1 MPDLYRACRMF
12 LPRSRRPGC
21 LALLPLLL
29 LSLPGQAEV
38 VFKGLSRTTEKVV
51 RATVVLAGESCSASD
66 ARVRRLY
73 RRADTEIRQALEV
86 YGYYAPTIE
95 KTLGRDGS
103 CWQATF
109 TVKRGPRVRIRSL
122 KVSVSGPG
130 ADDRILSGK
139 DARPDFEVGDG
150 LNQRA
155 YDAYKVSLAGLA
167 RRRGYFDGRFASS
180 AIDVYPEKLAAD
192 IRIDYASGTR
202 YRFGPVEF
210 DQDVVAPDLARRFV
224 EFAEGE
230 PYDAD
235 RINDLYTALL
245 ASGYF
250 QGVEV
255 RTTPRPGPTPDV
267 LVSVALTASKS
278 RTWTT
283 GIGYATDTGPKLRLD
298 YRNQRRNEEGH
309 QVEFNSQVSK
319 VVGGASV
326 SYRLPDGKRQ
336 DEWLSINLGYKYE
349 NPEDSRS
356 AEFRVGLQQSRRR
369 RGNWRETRFI
379 DYIHENYR
387 VGDDR
392 GNSDLIVPGI
402 SWAEQPLLLTG
413 RPRRGRRLNLKLS
426 GTDEL
431 LGSDTAFMQMEAGG
445 KLILPLGSNARLL
458 TRLEAGWTIKD
469 DFSDLP
475 FSVRYFAGG
484 DGSVRGYDYKSLG
497 PTDDDGNVVGGA
509 NKLVGSIEFDAQVY
523 GNWSAAVFAD
533 SGNAFNSFRAMSLK
547 TSVGTGIRWYS
558 PLGPVRFDVAFPL
571 DSDAS
576 DAWRIH
582 ISLGPDL

>member
-1 MPDLYRACRMF
+1 MPA
-12 LPRSRRPGC
+12 PRSCRF
-21 LALLPLLL
+21 LALLPLLV

-51 RATVVLAGESCSASD
+51 RATVVLAAESCTAPD

-95 KTLGRDGS
+95 KTLGRAGN
-103 CWQATF
+103 CWQAQF
-109 TVKRGPRVRIRSL
+109 TIDRGPRVRIRSL

-130 ADDRILSGK
+130 ADDLHLSGK
-139 DARPDFEVGDG
+139 DAQPEFKVGDG

-155 YDAYKVSLAGLA
+155 YDAYKLSLASLA
-167 RRRGYFDGRFASS
+167 RRHGYFDGRFAHST
-180 AIDVYPEKLAAD
+180 IDVHPDKLAAD
-192 IRIDYASGTR
+192 IRIDYDSGRR

-210 DQDVVAPDLARRFV
+210 EQTVVEPELAARFI

-235 RINDLYTALL
+235 QINDLYTALL

-255 RTTPRPGPTPDV
+255 RTTPRPGPEPDV
-267 LVSVALTASKS
+267 LVTVALTPAKS

-283 GIGYATDTGPKLRLD
+283 GVGYATDTGAKFRLD
-298 YRNQRRNEEGH
+298 YRNQRLNDRGH
-309 QVEFNSQVSK
+309 QFEFNSQVSE
-319 VVGGASV
+319 VLGGGAV
-326 SYRLPDGKRQ
+326 SSRLPDGRRR
-336 DEWLSINLGYKYE
+336 DEWFSINMGYKYE

-356 AEFRVGLQQSRRR
+356 DEYRLGLQQTRRR
-369 RGNWRETRFI
+369 PGDWRETRFI
-379 DYIHENYR
+379 DYIHEDYR
-387 VGDDR
+387 VGDER
-392 GNSDLIVPGI
+392 GTSNLIVPGI

-413 RPRRGRRLNLKLS
+413 RPRRGNRLNLRLS
-426 GTDEL
+426 GTDEW
-431 LGSDTAFMQMEAGG
+431 LGSDTAFVQVETGG
-445 KLILPLGSNARLL
+445 KLILPLGANARLL

-484 DGSVRGYDYKSLG
+484 DGSVRGYDYKALG
-497 PTDDDGNVVGGA
+497 PTDVDGNVIGGA
-509 NKLVGSIEFDAQVY
+509 NKLVGSLEFDAQVY
-523 GNWSAAVFAD
+523 GNWSAAVFVD
-533 SGNAFNSFRAMSLK
+533 SGNAFNSFSDMSLK
-547 TSVGTGIRWYS
+547 TSVGGGIRWYS
-558 PLGPVRFDVAFPL
+558 PLGPVRFDVGVPL
-571 DSDAS
+571 DRDAPDS
-576 DAWRIH
+576 WRIH

>member
-1 MPDLYRACRMF
+1 MPA
-12 LPRSRRPGC
+12 PRSCRF
-21 LALLPLLL
+21 LALLPLLV

-51 RATVVLAGESCSASD
+51 RATVVLAAESCTAPD

-95 KTLGRDGS
+95 KTLGRAGN
-103 CWQATF
+103 CWQAQF
-109 TVKRGPRVRIRSL
+109 TIDRGPRVRIRSL

-130 ADDRILSGK
+130 ADDLHLSGK
-139 DARPDFEVGDG
+139 DAQPEFKVGDG

-155 YDAYKVSLAGLA
+155 YDAYKLSLASLA
-167 RRRGYFDGRFASS
+167 RRHGYFDGRFAHST
-180 AIDVYPEKLAAD
+180 IDVHPDKLAAD
-192 IRIDYASGTR
+192 IRIDYDSGRR

-210 DQDVVAPDLARRFV
+210 EQTVVEPELAARFI

-235 RINDLYTALL
+235 QINDLYTALL

-250 QGVEV
+250 QGGEV
-255 RTTPRPGPTPDV
+255 RTTPRPGPEPDV
-267 LVSVALTASKS
+267 LVTVALTPAKS

-283 GIGYATDTGPKLRLD
+283 GVGYATDTGAKFRLD
-298 YRNQRRNEEGH
+298 YRNQRLNDRGH
-309 QVEFNSQVSK
+309 QFEFNSQVSE
-319 VVGGASV
+319 VLGGGAV
-326 SYRLPDGKRQ
+326 SYRLPDGRRR
-336 DEWLSINLGYKYE
+336 DEWFSINMGYKYE

-356 AEFRVGLQQSRRR
+356 DEYRLGLQQTRRR
-369 RGNWRETRFI
+369 PGDWRETRFI
-379 DYIHENYR
+379 DYIHEDYR
-387 VGDDR
+387 VGDER
-392 GNSDLIVPGI
+392 GTSNLIVPGI

-413 RPRRGRRLNLKLS
+413 RPRRGNRLNLRLS
-426 GTDEL
+426 GTDEW
-431 LGSDTAFMQMEAGG
+431 LGSDTAFVQVETGG
-445 KLILPLGSNARLL
+445 KLILPLGANARLL

-484 DGSVRGYDYKSLG
+484 DGSVRGYDYKALG
-497 PTDDDGNVVGGA
+497 PTDVDGNVIGGA
-509 NKLVGSIEFDAQVY
+509 NKLVGSLEFDAQVY
-523 GNWSAAVFAD
+523 GNWSAAVFVD
-533 SGNAFNSFRAMSLK
+533 SGNAFNSFSDMSLK
-547 TSVGTGIRWYS
+547 TSVGGGIRWYS
-558 PLGPVRFDVAFPL
+558 PLGPVRFDVGVPL
-571 DSDAS
+571 DRDAPDS
-576 DAWRIH
+576 WRIH

>member
-1 MPDLYRACRMF
+1 MPDLYRACRMPA
-12 LPRSRRPGC
+12 PRSCRF
-21 LALLPLLL
+21 LALLPLLV

-51 RATVVLAGESCSASD
+51 RATVVLAAESCTAPD

-95 KTLGRDGS
+95 KTLGRAGN
-103 CWQATF
+103 CWQAQF
-109 TVKRGPRVRIRSL
+109 TIDRGPRVRIRSL

-130 ADDRILSGK
+130 ADDLHLSGK
-139 DARPDFEVGDG
+139 DAQPEFKVGDG

-155 YDAYKVSLAGLA
+155 YDAYKLSLASLA
-167 RRRGYFDGRFASS
+167 RRHGYFDGRFAHST
-180 AIDVYPEKLAAD
+180 IDVHPDKLAAD
-192 IRIDYASGTR
+192 IRIDYDSGRR

-210 DQDVVAPDLARRFV
+210 EQTVVEPELAARFI

-235 RINDLYTALL
+235 QINDLYTALL

-255 RTTPRPGPTPDV
+255 RTTPRPGPEPDV
-267 LVSVALTASKS
+267 LVTVALTPAKS

-283 GIGYATDTGPKLRLD
+283 GVGYATDTGAKFRLD
-298 YRNQRRNEEGH
+298 YRNQRLNDRGH
-309 QVEFNSQVSK
+309 QFEFNSQVSE
-319 VVGGASV
+319 VLGGGAV
-326 SYRLPDGKRQ
+326 SYRLPDGRRR
-336 DEWLSINLGYKYE
+336 DEWFSINMGYKYE

-356 AEFRVGLQQSRRR
+356 DEYRLGLQQTRRR
-369 RGNWRETRFI
+369 PGDWRETRFI
-379 DYIHENYR
+379 DYIHEDYR
-387 VGDDR
+387 VGDER
-392 GNSDLIVPGI
+392 GTSNLIVPGI

-413 RPRRGRRLNLKLS
+413 RPRRGNRLNLRLS
-426 GTDEL
+426 GTDEW
-431 LGSDTAFMQMEAGG
+431 LGSDTAFVQVETGG
-445 KLILPLGSNARLL
+445 KLILPLGANARLL

-484 DGSVRGYDYKSLG
+484 DGSVRGYDYKALG
-497 PTDDDGNVVGGA
+497 PTDVDGNVIGGA
-509 NKLVGSIEFDAQVY
+509 NKLVGSLEFDAQVY
-523 GNWSAAVFAD
+523 GNWSAAVFVD
-533 SGNAFNSFRAMSLK
+533 SGNAFNSFSDMSLK
-547 TSVGTGIRWYS
+547 TSVGGGIRWYS
-558 PLGPVRFDVAFPL
+558 PLGPVRFDVGVPL
-571 DSDAS
+571 DRDAPDS
-576 DAWRIH
+576 WRIH

>member
-1 MPDLYRACRMF
+1 MPDLYRACRT
-12 LPRSRRPGC
+12 LLARVRHHWR

-29 LSLPGQAEV
+29 LSTPVQAEV

-51 RATVVLAGESCSASD
+51 RATVDLAEEPCSAPD

-73 RRADTEIRQALEV
+73 RRADTQIRQALEV
-86 YGYYAPTIE
+86 YGYYAPGIE
-95 KTLGRDGS
+95 KVLGREGD

-109 TVKRGPRVRIRSL
+109 TIKRGPRVKIRSL
-122 KVSVSGPG
+122 QFAVSGPG
-130 ADDRILSGK
+130 AADEILSGK
-139 DARPDFEVGDG
+139 GARPDFAVGEG

-180 AIDVYPEKLAAD
+180 VIDVYPKEFAAD
-192 IRIDYASGTR
+192 IRIDYDSGTR

-210 DQDVVAPDLARRFV
+210 EQSVVDSALAGRFV

-235 RINDLYTALL
+235 KINDLYTALL

-255 RTTPRPGPTPDV
+255 RTTPRPGPEPDV
-267 LVSVALTASKS
+267 LVTVALTPGKPH
-278 RTWTT
+278 TWTT
-283 GIGYATDTGPKLRLD
+283 GVGYATDTGAKLRLD
-298 YRNQRRNEEGH
+298 YRNQRRNDKGH
-309 QVEFNSQVSK
+309 QFEFNSQVSK
-319 VVGGASV
+319 VLGGAAV
-326 SYRLPDGKRQ
+326 SYRLPDGKRL
-336 DEWLSINLGYKYE
+336 DEWFSINMGYKYE

-356 AEFRVGLQQSRRR
+356 DEFRLGLQQSRRR
-369 RGNWRETRFI
+369 RDQWRETRFI

-387 VGDDR
+387 VGEER

-402 SWAEQPLLLTG
+402 SWAEQPLLVTG
-413 RPRRGRRLNLKLS
+413 RPRRGQRLSLKLS
-426 GTDEL
+426 GTDEW
-431 LGSDTAFMQMEAGG
+431 LGSDTAFVQVETGG
-445 KLILPLGSNARLL
+445 KLILPLGANARLL
-458 TRLEAGWTIKD
+458 TRLDAGWTLKD

-497 PTDDDGNVVGGA
+497 PTDDEGNVIGGA
-509 NKLVGSIEFDAQVY
+509 NRLVGSIEFDAQVF
-523 GNWSAAVFAD
+523 GNWSAAVFVD
-533 SGNAFNSFRAMSLK
+533 SGNAFNSFSAMSLK
-547 TSVGTGIRWYS
+547 TSVGAGIRWYS
-558 PLGPVRFDVAFPL
+558 PLGPVRLDVGVPL
-571 DSDAS
+571 DNDAP

-582 ISLGPDL
+582 VSLGPDL

>member
-1 MPDLYRACRMF
+1 MPDLYRACCRR
-12 LPRSRRPGC
+12 LPHGSR
-21 LALLPLLL
+21 LLLILPLLL
-29 LSLPGQAEV
+29 LILPVRAEV

-51 RATVVLAGESCSASD
+51 RATVVLTGESCSAPD

-73 RRADTEIRQALEV
+73 RRADAEIRQALEV
-86 YGYYAPTIE
+86 YGYYAPTIG
-95 KTLGRDGS
+95 KSLGREGD

-109 TVKRGPRVRIRSL
+109 TVKRGPRVKIRSM

-130 ADDRILSGK
+130 ADDPVLSGRE
-139 DARPDFEVGDG
+139 AQPDFAVGDG

-167 RRRGYFDGRFASS
+167 RRRGYFDGRFAKS
-180 AIDVYPEKLAAD
+180 AIDVYPGKLAAD
-192 IRIDYASGTR
+192 IRIDYASGER

-210 DQDVVAPDLARRFV
+210 DQTVVEPELAARFV
-224 EFAEGE
+224 EFREGE

-235 RINDLYTALL
+235 QINDLYTALL

-255 RTTPRPGPTPDV
+255 RTTPRPGPEPDV
-267 LVSVALTASKS
+267 LVTVALTAAKS

-283 GIGYATDTGPKLRLD
+283 GVGYATDTGAKFRLD
-298 YRNQRRNEEGH
+298 YRNQRLNDKGH
-309 QVEFNSQVSK
+309 QFEFNSQFSEVLG
-319 VVGGASV
+319 GGAV
-326 SYRLPDGKRQ
+326 SYRLPDGRRR
-336 DEWLSINLGYKYE
+336 DEWFSINAGYKYD

-356 AEFRVGLQQSRRR
+356 NEFRFGLQQTRR
-369 RGNWRETRFI
+369 RGVIWRETRFI

-387 VGDDR
+387 IGEER
-392 GNSDLIVPGI
+392 GTSDLIVPGI

-413 RPRRGRRLNLKLS
+413 RPRYGRRLNLKLS
-426 GTDEL
+426 GTDEW
-431 LGSDTAFMQMEAGG
+431 LGSDTAFMQVETGA

-475 FSVRYFAGG
+475 FSVRYFVGG

-497 PTDDDGNVVGGA
+497 PVDADNNVTGGA
-509 NKLVGSIEFDAQVY
+509 NKLVGSLEFDARLF
-523 GNWSAAVFAD
+523 GNWSAAVFVD
-533 SGNAFNSFRAMSLK
+533 SGNAFNSFSDMSLK
-547 TSVGTGIRWYS
+547 TSVGAGIRWYS
-558 PLGPVRFDVAFPL
+558 PLGPVRFDVGVPL
-571 DSDAS
+571 DSDAP
-576 DAWRIH
+576 DAYRIH

>member
-1 MPDLYRACRMF
+1 MPA
-12 LPRSRRPGC
+12 PRSCRF
-21 LALLPLLL
+21 LALLPLLV

-38 VFKGLSRTTEKVV
+38 GFKGLSRTTEKVV
-51 RATVVLAGESCSASD
+51 RATVVLAAESCTAPD

-95 KTLGRDGS
+95 KTLGRAGN
-103 CWQATF
+103 CWQAQF
-109 TVKRGPRVRIRSL
+109 TIDRGPRVRIRSL

-130 ADDRILSGK
+130 ADDLHLSGK
-139 DARPDFEVGDG
+139 DAQPEFKVGDG

-155 YDAYKVSLAGLA
+155 YDAYKLSLASLA
-167 RRRGYFDGRFASS
+167 RRHGYFDGRFAHST
-180 AIDVYPEKLAAD
+180 IDVHPDKLAAD
-192 IRIDYASGTR
+192 IRIDYDSGRR

-210 DQDVVAPDLARRFV
+210 EQTVVEPELAARFI

-235 RINDLYTALL
+235 QINDLYTALL

-255 RTTPRPGPTPDV
+255 RTTPRPGPEPDV
-267 LVSVALTASKS
+267 LVTVALTPAKS

-283 GIGYATDTGPKLRLD
+283 GVGYATDTGAKFRLD
-298 YRNQRRNEEGH
+298 YRNQRLNDRGH
-309 QVEFNSQVSK
+309 QFEFNSQVSE
-319 VVGGASV
+319 VLGGGAV
-326 SYRLPDGKRQ
+326 SYRLPDGRRR
-336 DEWLSINLGYKYE
+336 DEWFSINMGYKYE

-356 AEFRVGLQQSRRR
+356 DEYRLGLQQTRRR
-369 RGNWRETRFI
+369 PGDWRETRFI
-379 DYIHENYR
+379 DYIHEDYR
-387 VGDDR
+387 VGDER
-392 GNSDLIVPGI
+392 GTSNLIVPGI

-413 RPRRGRRLNLKLS
+413 RPRRGNRLNLRLS
-426 GTDEL
+426 GTDEW
-431 LGSDTAFMQMEAGG
+431 LGSDTAFVQVETGG
-445 KLILPLGSNARLL
+445 KLILPLGANARLL

-484 DGSVRGYDYKSLG
+484 DGSVRGYDYKALG
-497 PTDDDGNVVGGA
+497 PTDVDGNVIGGA
-509 NKLVGSIEFDAQVY
+509 NKLVGSLEFDAQVY
-523 GNWSAAVFAD
+523 GNWSAAVFVD
-533 SGNAFNSFRAMSLK
+533 SGNAFNSFSDMSLK
-547 TSVGTGIRWYS
+547 TSVGGGIRWYS
-558 PLGPVRFDVAFPL
+558 PLGPVRFDVGVPL
-571 DSDAS
+571 DRDAPDS
-576 DAWRIH
+576 WRIH

>member
-1 MPDLYRACRMF
+1 MPA
-12 LPRSRRPGC
+12 PRSCRF
-21 LALLPLLL
+21 LALLPLLV

-51 RATVVLAGESCSASD
+51 RATVVLAAESCTAPD

-95 KTLGRDGS
+95 KTLGRAGN
-103 CWQATF
+103 CWQAQF
-109 TVKRGPRVRIRSL
+109 TIDRGPRVRIRSL

-130 ADDRILSGK
+130 ADDLHLSGK
-139 DARPDFEVGDG
+139 DAQPEFKVGDG

-155 YDAYKVSLAGLA
+155 YDAYKLSLASLA
-167 RRRGYFDGRFASS
+167 RRHGYFDGRFAHST
-180 AIDVYPEKLAAD
+180 IDVHPDKLAAD
-192 IRIDYASGTR
+192 IRIDYDSGRR

-210 DQDVVAPDLARRFV
+210 EQTVVEPELAARFI

-235 RINDLYTALL
+235 QINDLYTALL

-255 RTTPRPGPTPDV
+255 RTTPRPGPEPDV
-267 LVSVALTASKS
+267 LVTVALTPAKS

-283 GIGYATDTGPKLRLD
+283 GVGYATDTGAKFRLD
-298 YRNQRRNEEGH
+298 YRNQRLNDRGH
-309 QVEFNSQVSK
+309 QFEFNSQVSE
-319 VVGGASV
+319 VLGGGAV
-326 SYRLPDGKRQ
+326 SYRLPDGRRR
-336 DEWLSINLGYKYE
+336 DEWFSINMGYKYE

-356 AEFRVGLQQSRRR
+356 DEYRLGLQQTRRR
-369 RGNWRETRFI
+369 PGDWRETRFI
-379 DYIHENYR
+379 DYIHEDYR
-387 VGDDR
+387 VGDER
-392 GNSDLIVPGI
+392 GTSNLIVPGI

-413 RPRRGRRLNLKLS
+413 RPRRGNRLNLRLS
-426 GTDEL
+426 GTDEW
-431 LGSDTAFMQMEAGG
+431 LGSDTAFVQVETGG
-445 KLILPLGSNARLL
+445 KLILPLGANARLL

-484 DGSVRGYDYKSLG
+484 DGSVRGYDYKALG
-497 PTDDDGNVVGGA
+497 PTDVDGNVIGGA
-509 NKLVGSIEFDAQVY
+509 NKLVGSLEFDAQVY
-523 GNWSAAVFAD
+523 GNWSAAVFVD
-533 SGNAFNSFRAMSLK
+533 SGNAFNSFSDMSLK
-547 TSVGTGIRWYS
+547 TSVGGGIRWYS
-558 PLGPVRFDVAFPL
+558 PLGPVRFDVGVPL
-571 DSDAS
+571 DRDAPDS
-576 DAWRIH
+576 WRIH

>member
-1 MPDLYRACRMF
+1 MPDLYRA
-12 LPRSRRPGC
+12 RR
-21 LALLPLLL
+21 ALLSRTRHYRRFAVLLL
-29 LSLPGQAEV
+29 VLLAIPVQAEV
-38 VFKGLSRTTEKVV
+38 VFKGLSRTTEKIV
-51 RATVVLAGESCSASD
+51 RATVVLAGESCTAPD

-95 KTLGRDGS
+95 KTLGREDD
-103 CWQATF
+103 CWQARF
-109 TVKRGPRVRIRSL
+109 TIKRGPRVKIRSL

-130 ADDRILSGK
+130 ADDRSLSGK

-155 YDAYKVSLAGLA
+155 YDAYKVSLTGVA
-167 RRRGYFDGRFASS
+167 RRLGYFDGRFAESV
-180 AIDVYPEKLAAD
+180 IDVYPEKLAAD
-192 IRIDYASGTR
+192 IRIDYASGER

-210 DQDVVAPDLARRFV
+210 EQAVVDPELARRFV

-255 RTTPRPGPTPDV
+255 RTTPRPGPEPDV
-267 LVSVALTASKS
+267 LVSVALTPAKS

-283 GIGYATDTGPKLRLD
+283 GVGYATDTGAKIRLD
-298 YRNQRRNEEGH
+298 YRDQRLNDRGH
-309 QVEFNSQVSK
+309 QFEFNSQVSK
-319 VVGGASV
+319 VLGGGAV
-326 SYRLPDGKRQ
+326 SYRLPDGKRR
-336 DEWLSINLGYKYE
+336 DEWFSINMGYKYE

-356 AEFRVGLQQSRRR
+356 NEFRLGLQQSKRRS
-369 RGNWRETRFI
+369 GQWRETRFV

-387 VGDDR
+387 VGDER
-392 GNSDLIVPGI
+392 GTSNLIVPGI

-426 GTDEL
+426 GTDEW
-431 LGSDTAFMQMEAGG
+431 LGSSTAFVQLETGG

-458 TRLEAGWTIKD
+458 TRVEAGWTIKD

-497 PTDDDGNVVGGA
+497 PIDTEGNVIGGA
-509 NKLVGSIEFDAQVY
+509 NKLVGSIEFDAQVF
-523 GNWSAAVFAD
+523 GNWSAALFVD
-533 SGNAFNSFRAMSLK
+533 SGNAFNSFSDMSLK
-547 TSVGTGIRWYS
+547 TSVGAGIRWYS
-558 PLGPVRFDVAFPL
+558 PLGPIRFDVGVPL
-571 DSDAS
+571 DRDAPDS
-576 DAWRIH
+576 WRIH